1 MASEEQLLDLIRKA
15 VEEKT
20 FTLEGLKAVEE
31 LKKSAEANRQK
42 LVDYESRIADY
53 VKKSE
58 AHNAEIAG
66 LLVTIAEYKKQE
78 NEMKRRESYLVQMDV
93 KTAVAEAKA
102 GTIADMFQTIFKN
115 TIVREH
121 VQKSVVTELPVQYPG
136 QIPIMHT
143 RQGDSEIKTT
153 QKE

>member
-66 LLVTIAEYKKQE
+66 LLVTIAEYKKQ
-78 NEMKRRESYLVQMDV
+78 
-93 KTAVAEAKA
+93 A

-136 QIPIMHT
+136 QTPVIHT